1 LCVYCFPLMQTT
13 LSDRLVSR
21 FAEKLFRGFWLVH
34 DYIRFAIFRRFR
46 LFLGF
51 VGEENC
57 VLAMLLYTGDK
68 SMDFLKVIYIKV
80 ER

>member
-1 LCVYCFPLMQTT
+1 M
-13 LSDRLVSR
+13 
-21 FAEKLFRGFWLVH
+21 H